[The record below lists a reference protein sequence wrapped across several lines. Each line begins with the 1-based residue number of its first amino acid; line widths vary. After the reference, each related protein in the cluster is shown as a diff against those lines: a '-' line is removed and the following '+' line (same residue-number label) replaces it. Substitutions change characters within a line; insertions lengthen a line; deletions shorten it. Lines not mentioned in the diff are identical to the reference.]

1 MPDKVLGVDYTTRVS
16 AFFATLGI
24 SNLFLM
30 PKAYKSAIGHRIL
43 HGLKFIL
50 NLPHIVR
57 QYKVVVFV
65 CPPYFH
71 LLALLL
77 LKPLKITT
85 ISIVVDLYGE
95 TAVKE
100 FWQSPPYKKVL
111 RKLLY
116 PFYELSE
123 RASIKLSDKVFCVS
137 AYSVNK
143 YIGFKKDVHRVLN
156 GADVAEIS
164 EIKPVKFEKK
174 TIFYMGGF
182 LRWRGVDLLVKAY
195 KTVKKKHDVQ
205 LVLMGGSEEELQY
218 YPKLRDL
225 LSKSKDTV
233 LVGYSPHEKA
243 ISYLKGARIAVMPA
257 RKSFM
262 TRVLSSVKVFEYI
275 AAEVPQVC
283 TDTGEHAE
291 WVKKL
296 GTGIVVSDTSEE
308 IAKGMLTLLE
318 DKNIYKKIKRNCIK
332 RKLEI
337 DNKVLKKNL
346 IRYFEH
352 IKQAG

>member
-24 SNLFLM
+24 TNLFLM
-30 PKAYKSAIGHRIL
+30 PETYKSATGHRIL
-43 HGLKFIL
+43 HALKFIL
-50 NLPHIVR
+50 NLPSIVR
-57 QYKVVVFV
+57 QYRVVVFI

-71 LLALLL
+71 LPALLL
-77 LKPLKITT
+77 MKILRIKT
-85 ISIVVDLYGE
+85 ISIVVDLYSE

-100 FWQSPPYKKVL
+100 FWQSPLYKRVL
-111 RKLLY
+111 RKLMY
-116 PFYELSE
+116 PLYELSE
-123 RASIKLSDKVFCVS
+123 TASIKLSDTVFCVS
-137 AYSVNK
+137 AYSANK
-143 YIGFKKDVHRVLN
+143 YGRFKKDVYRVLN

-164 EIKPVKFEKK
+164 GIKPMKFEKE

-182 LRWRGVDLLVKAY
+182 LRWRGVDLLVKAFED
-195 KTVKKKHDVQ
+195 VKKKHDVQ

-218 YPKLRDL
+218 YPELRDL
-225 LSKSKDTV
+225 LSKSEDTV

-257 RKSFM
+257 RDSFM
-262 TRVLSSVKVFEYI
+262 TRVLSSVKVFEHV

-296 GTGIVVSDTSEE
+296 GAGIVVNDTSEE
-308 IAKGMLTLLE
+308 IAKGMLRLLE
-318 DKNIYKKIKRNCIK
+318 DKNLYKKIKENCGK
-332 RKLEI
+332 RKWEI
-337 DNKVLKKNL
+337 DNKVLKENL
-346 IRYFEH
+346 IRYFES
-352 IKQAG
+352 IKKAG